1 MVRGDL
7 VRTTT
12 DRAVAERSFSE
23 AREDIYDRLRAR
35 RAEILDALLIRVQ
48 TVSGPPADLGPE
60 YAEGL
65 RAAITDTLDYNLAAT
80 GLEEGKAPQA
90 PAALL
95 AQARRA
101 AHSRVSLDTVL
112 RRCIAGQ
119 ALLTDFMVE
128 EATSSGLDADSLRR
142 LLMARAAL
150 IDHLVLAVGAE
161 YSRESLRSRST
172 AEQREEQ
179 VKGLLDGEPVDV
191 SQIPYHFEQNHLGA
205 VARGPSASSAIRR
218 IAAPFKDHLQVIDR
232 RDHTVWAW
240 FGSKAP
246 IDLDE
251 LRERCRSEPQ
261 IEIALGEPSRGLSGW
276 RLTHRQARA
285 AFSIGLRT
293 GKSPVR
299 YADVALLIS
308 ISRDELLC
316 SSLHALYL
324 APLRRSRDGGRV
336 AHETLRAYF
345 AAKRNI
351 SSAAA
356 ILGVNRR
363 TVANRL
369 HAIEDQLGRSLDR
382 DSAEIESALRL
393 HDLEEETVLSEFLRV
408 RNQDRF

>member
-1 MVRGDL
+1 M
-7 VRTTT
+7 TT
-12 DRAVAERSFSE
+12 DSVRRRPTAGLPFNQV
-23 AREDIYDRLRAR
+23 REDIYARLRAR
-35 RAEILDALLIRVQ
+35 RAEILDALLLRVY
-48 TVSGPPADLGPE
+48 TVSEPPASVGPE

-65 RAAITDTLDYNLAAT
+65 KEAVAETLDFNLAASN
-80 GLEEGKAPQA
+80 LQEDEPREV
-90 PAALL
+90 PSALL
-95 AQARRA
+95 AQTRRA
-101 AHSRVSLDTVL
+101 ARSRVSLDTVL

-128 EATSSGLDADSLRR
+128 EAASSGLDADSMRR
-142 LLMARAAL
+142 LLTARAAL
-150 IDHLVLAVGAE
+150 VDHLVLVVGAE
-161 YSRESLRSRST
+161 YSWESLRRRST

-179 VKGLLDGEPVDV
+179 VKRLLDGKPVDV
-191 SQIPYHFEQNHLGA
+191 SQIPYDFEANHLGA
-205 VARGPSASSAIRR
+205 VVKGPSASSAVRR
-218 IAAPFKDHLQVIDR
+218 IAAAFEDHLQVTDR

-240 FGSKAP
+240 FGSRAP
-246 IDLDE
+246 IDPDAL
-251 LRERCRSEPQ
+251 LERSRSEPQ
-261 IEIALGEPSRGLSGW
+261 IEIALGEPSCALSGW

-285 AFSIGLRT
+285 ALSIGLRT

-308 ISRDELLC
+308 ISGDELLC
-316 SSLHALYL
+316 SSLRTLYL
-324 APLRRSRDGGRV
+324 APLQRSRDGGRV

-345 AAKRNI
+345 AAKRNV

-393 HDLEEETVLSEFLRV
+393 HDLEEAGVS
-408 RNQDRF
+408 RN

>member
-1 MVRGDL
+1 MA
-7 VRTTT
+7 TNHAMT
-12 DRAVAERSFSE
+12 DRSFDE
-23 AREDIYDRLRAR
+23 AREEIYVRLRAR
-35 RAEILDALLIRVQ
+35 RTEVLDALLVRVY
-48 TVSGPPADLGPE
+48 TVSEPPANLGPE

-65 RAAITDTLDYNLAAT
+65 RNAVADTLDYNLAAADLQ
-80 GLEEGKAPQA
+80 GDKPQQV
-90 PAALL
+90 PAAVL

-128 EATSSGLDADSLRR
+128 EATSSGLDAGSLRR
-142 LLMARAAL
+142 LLTARAAL
-150 IDHLVLAVGAE
+150 VDHLVLAVGAE
-161 YSRESLRSRST
+161 YDQESLRRRST

-179 VKGLLDGEPVDV
+179 VMRLLDGEPVDV
-191 SQIPYHFEQNHLGA
+191 SRIPYCFEENHLGA
-205 VARGPSASSAIRR
+205 VAKGPNASAAIRR
-218 IAAPFKDHLQVIDR
+218 IAAPFDDHLQVTDH

-240 FGSKAP
+240 FGSKTP
-246 IDLDE
+246 IDPHE
-251 LRERCRSEPQ
+251 LWERCRSEPR
-261 IEIALGEPSRGLSGW
+261 IEIAFGEASHGLSGW

-285 AFSIGLRT
+285 ALSIGLRT

-308 ISRDELLC
+308 IARDELLC
-316 SSLHALYL
+316 SSLRALYL
-324 APLRRSRDGGRV
+324 APLRRTRDGGRI
-336 AHETLRAYF
+336 ARETLSAYF

-393 HDLEEETVLSEFLRV
+393 HDLEEEDVP
-408 RNQDRF
+408 RNSQGEKTMAPLLP